1 MTLSLHQSDDWT
13 NRRLVYEYKSK
24 LPFRYQRA
32 IRRADGR
39 VSDDDD
45 AEAEDDDGLGINDRS
60 LLLGESLTASYRIR
74 GRRRNISPESVVS
87 LWSKL
92 TFSWPYRLLRQGTR
106 SGILNSG

>member
-1 MTLSLHQSDDWT
+1 MIG
-13 NRRLVYEYKSK
+13 LVFEHKSK

-45 AEAEDDDGLGINDRS
+45 AEAEDDLGINDRS